1 MLRVPARRLRFI
13 CYGMVSTAAMLACGM
28 ERAEIGVASA
38 QIQGLQQGL
47 QRATERLGGAET
59 VALDNVA
66 IDLGFAVYRMPNIEF
81 AGVNLSRAELLTL
94 FDKNAPGPVGPRL
107 ARLSAKQVKVP
118 ELIVEQQVGGERQI
132 TRYRDIVVDNIAN
145 GRIASAASSNGSF
158 ELKDAKSGATS
169 GTMGRLTLSDL
180 DMPEAARIYSERAG
194 AAPPA
199 LKRIYG
205 EFALENLALSSDKG
219 ARIKIARMA
228 GKEFSARPT
237 KASWTE
243 TMKALGSVDSPD
255 KASPAEQS
263 RMVAAF
269 ADVFDA
275 MQVGSMEAVGIEIAD
290 PTDDK
295 QPTGRIARI
304 AYTGGADG
312 RASDMRAEGLDI
324 SAKDGKA
331 RIGLIAFTGFSFA
344 PTFAELRNLGDKPIT
359 DIDAA
364 ALRRLIPTIGTI
376 RVSGMDFDVPN
387 EASKAEKPENIK
399 FSLGD
404 LEVTADKPLNGIPT
418 NLRLGVQGF
427 RMAIPADAKEDG
439 LKELAEL
446 GYRNLDLSW
455 LTAASWNETGN
466 ELLLREMSVRGA
478 QMGSANLRGAFGGVT
493 KDVFDPDNAVALV
506 ALLGATVRNA
516 QLTIENGG
524 LFEKLLE
531 QQARKQKKSVDD
543 LRKEFGMAAAIGVP
557 AMLGN
562 SANAKTIGQA
572 VARFVAKPGKLTIS
586 ARTKDPAGLGVADLG
601 SIGEPGAI
609 LEKLEVTA
617 TAE

>member
-1 MLRVPARRLRFI
+1 
-13 CYGMVSTAAMLACGM
+13 MVSAAAMLACGVGQPKV
-28 ERAEIGVASA
+28 GVAFA
-38 QIQGLQQGL
+38 QMQGLQQGL
-47 QRATERLGGAET
+47 QRATDRLGGAET
-59 VALDNVA
+59 VALDNVS
-66 IDLGFAVYRMPNIEF
+66 IDLGFAVYRLPKIEF
-81 AGVNLSRAELLTL
+81 SGVNLPRTELQRL
-94 FDKNAPGPVGPRL
+94 FDKNVSEPVGPRL
-107 ARLSAKQVKVP
+107 AKLSAKQVRVP
-118 ELIVEQQVGGERQI
+118 ELIVEQQVGGERQV

-145 GRIASAASSNGSF
+145 GRIASAASASGSF
-158 ELKDAKSGATS
+158 ELKDAKADPTS

-180 DMPEAARIYSERAG
+180 DMPEVARIYSERAG
-194 AAPPA
+194 AAPSE

-205 EFALENLALSSDKG
+205 EFSLENLALSSEKA

-243 TMKALGSVDSPD
+243 TMKALGSMENPD

-263 RMVAAF
+263 RTIAAF
-269 ADVFDA
+269 AEVFEA

-290 PTDDK
+290 PSDNKDA
-295 QPTGRIARI
+295 TGRIARI
-304 AYTGGADG
+304 AYTGAAAG
-312 RASDMRAEGLDI
+312 RPSDMRAEGLDI

-376 RVSGMDFDVPN
+376 RISGLDFDVPN
-387 EASKAEKPENIK
+387 EASKDPTPENIK
-399 FSLGD
+399 FSLAD

-427 RMAIPADAKEDG
+427 RMAIPPDTKEDG
-439 LKELAEL
+439 LQEIAAL

-455 LTAASWNETGN
+455 LTAASWNEAGN
-466 ELLLREMSVRGA
+466 ELVVKEMSISGA
-478 QMGSANLRGAFGGVT
+478 QMGSASLRGAFGGVT
-493 KDVFDPDNAVALV
+493 KDVFNLDNAVALV
-506 ALLGATVRNA
+506 ALFGATVKNA

-531 QQARKQKKSVDD
+531 QEARKKKKSVDD
-543 LRKEFGMAAAIGVP
+543 LRKEFGVAAAIGVP
-557 AMLGN
+557 VMLGN
-562 SANAKTIGQA
+562 SANAKAIGQA

-601 SIGEPGAI
+601 AIAQPGAI

>member
-1 MLRVPARRLRFI
+1 MLRVSLRRLRFI
-13 CYGMVSTAAMLACGM
+13 GFGMVSAAAMLVCGM
-28 ERAEIGVASA
+28 ERAEIGVALA
-38 QIQGLQQGL
+38 QMQGLQQGL
-47 QRATERLGGAET
+47 QRATERLGAAET
-59 VALDNVA
+59 VALDNLS
-66 IDLGFAVYRMPNIEF
+66 IDLGFAVYRMPKIEF
-81 AGVNLSRAELLTL
+81 DGASLSRAELLAL
-94 FDKNAPGPVGPRL
+94 FDKNVSAPIGPRL
-107 ARLSAKQVKVP
+107 ARLSAKQVRVP

-132 TRYRDIVVDNIAN
+132 TRYRDIVVDNITN
-145 GRIASAASSNGSF
+145 GRIASAASASGSF
-158 ELKDAKSGATS
+158 ELKDPKSGATS

-194 AAPPA
+194 AATP

-205 EFALENLALSSDKG
+205 EFALENLALSSEKG

-290 PTDDK
+290 PDDK
-295 QPTGRIARI
+295 QATGRIARI
-304 AYTGGADG
+304 AYTGGTGG

-376 RVSGMDFDVPN
+376 RISGMDFDVPN
-387 EASKAEKPENIK
+387 EASKEAKPENIK

-427 RMAIPADAKEDG
+427 RMAIPADTKEDG
-439 LKELAEL
+439 LRELAEL

-466 ELLLREMSVRGA
+466 ELVLREMSFRGA
-478 QMGSANLRGAFGGVT
+478 QMGSSNLSGAFGGVT
-493 KDVFDPDNAVALV
+493 KDVFNPDNAVALV
-506 ALLGATVRNA
+506 ALFGATVKNA

-531 QQARKQKKSVDD
+531 QEARKQKKSTDD

-586 ARTKDPAGLGVADLG
+586 ARTKDPAGLGIADLG
-601 SIGEPGAI
+601 SIGEPGKI
-609 LEKLEVTA
+609 LDKLEVTA